1 MSTTQFM
8 GWYDGDKKTT
18 LAAKI
23 ARAADHY
30 RRKYGA
36 LPTVCFVH
44 PKMLS
49 AGQSGPA
56 YIALEASKT
65 VPPGHFWLG
74 VEDGSANAHQAVIA

>member
-1 MSTTQFM
+1 MTIGM
-8 GWYDGDKKTT
+8 LWMDNDKKTT
-18 LAAKI
+18 LAEKI

-49 AGQSGPA
+49 SGQSGPY
-56 YIALEASKT
+56 YIALKASKT

-74 VEDGSANAHQAVIA
+74 VEEQAMTA